1 MSTLNLIPEIQGVKE
16 REIRI
21 ILSKDFQKIYD
32 IELERID
39 HIKNYYFEDPH
50 HCRTFEIK
58 DVDQFNEDLNEM
70 QEQFKFEMLTPWILE
85 QIKYRVAELCNYFVY
100 TDRYIIN
107 SSNLYKKWDKEK
119 YSTK

>member
-1 MSTLNLIPEIQGVKE
+1 MSTLNLRPEIQDMFNGSV
-16 REIRI
+16 RI

-32 IELERID
+32 SELERID
-39 HIKNYYFEDPH
+39 NIKNYYFEDPH
-50 HCRTFEIK
+50 HCRTFKIK
-58 DVDQFNEDLNEM
+58 DVDKFNEDLKET

-85 QIKYRVAELCNYFVY
+85 QIRVCVTELCNVFVY

-107 SSNLYKKWDKEK
+107 SSDLYKKWDKEK